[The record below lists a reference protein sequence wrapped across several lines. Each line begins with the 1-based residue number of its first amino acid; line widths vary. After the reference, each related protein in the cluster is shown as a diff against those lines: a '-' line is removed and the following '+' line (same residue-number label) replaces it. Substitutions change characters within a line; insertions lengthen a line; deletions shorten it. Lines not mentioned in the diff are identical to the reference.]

1 MVNEAPRSFA
11 GARCRRHPGGGKR
24 SQHAHALEINSW
36 GAGGQVQV
44 SAYGL
49 EDADYCK
56 VGGWGTGG
64 TDFFVNVGCYDGN
77 PSDQR
82 FDMLFVC

>member
-1 MVNEAPRSFA
+1 MDE
-11 GARCRRHPGGGKR
+11 KIDK
-24 SQHAHALEINSW
+24 LNSW

-64 TDFFVNVGCYDGN
+64 TDFFVNVGCYDHNGN

-82 FDMLFVC
+82 FDMLFVW